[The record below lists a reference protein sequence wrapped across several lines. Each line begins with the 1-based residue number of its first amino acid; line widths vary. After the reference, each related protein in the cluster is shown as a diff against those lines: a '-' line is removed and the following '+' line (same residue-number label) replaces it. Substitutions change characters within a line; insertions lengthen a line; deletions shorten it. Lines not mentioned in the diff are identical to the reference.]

1 MLLYIQREREGT
13 RKGQRNEATS
23 WQGISLSSCMLG
35 KLFWNTKVGWRMV
48 NSLRCYTQMHPC
60 CHMNYSSP
68 AVCTGF
74 WKNNKKKKDFK
85 AGLKDEWMR
94 ARIKGASKY
103 EVQKKK
109 KKRKIRWVAKHKHSH
124 RNAGQSRGERLSRPS
139 VPTYLFFH
147 GRMTDATQ
155 RMGKHQTHA
164 GEVKESEGTAK
175 LWHEGERQTQRN
187 SFHTL

>member
-1 MLLYIQREREGT
+1 MIFGEKKIKKKCCSTYKEREKAQEKARGT
-13 RKGQRNEATS
+13 RLRAGRVSRSPAACS
-23 WQGISLSSCMLG
+23 G
-35 KLFWNTKVGWRMV
+35 
-48 NSLRCYTQMHPC
+48 NSLEHKGRMADGEQ
-60 CHMNYSSP
+60 P
-68 AVCTGF
+68 AVLHPNASLLPYELFQPRCLHRLLEEQQ
-74 WKNNKKKKDFK
+74 KKKDFK

-109 KKRKIRWVAKHKHSH
+109 KERKIRWVAKHKHSH
-124 RNAGQSRGERLSRPS
+124 RNAGQSREERLSRPS

-175 LWHEGERQTQRN
+175 L
-187 SFHTL
+187 

>member
-1 MLLYIQREREGT
+1 MSFRNWGKSEEEKNSCNKVILEKNIKKKCCSTYKEREGT

-103 EVQKKK
+103 EVQKKRK
-109 KKRKIRWVAKHKHSH
+109 KDPVGRK
-124 RNAGQSRGERLSRPS
+124 
-139 VPTYLFFH
+139 T
-147 GRMTDATQ
+147 
-155 RMGKHQTHA
+155 
-164 GEVKESEGTAK
+164 
-175 LWHEGERQTQRN
+175 QTQ
-187 SFHTL
+187 SS

>member
-1 MLLYIQREREGT
+1 
-13 RKGQRNEATS
+13 
-23 WQGISLSSCMLG
+23 
-35 KLFWNTKVGWRMV
+35 MV

-103 EVQKKK
+103 EVPKKK
-109 KKRKIRWVAKHKHSH
+109 KKDPVGRKTQT
-124 RNAGQSRGERLSRPS
+124 QSSERGAEQRGETQPPQRPD
-139 VPTYLFFH
+139 LFIFSWAY
-147 GRMTDATQ
+147 D
-155 RMGKHQTHA
+155 
-164 GEVKESEGTAK
+164 
-175 LWHEGERQTQRN
+175 
-187 SFHTL
+187 

>member
-1 MLLYIQREREGT
+1 MTCHLEIGKKRRRKKQLQQGDFRRKKNKKEVLLYIQREGEGT

-103 EVQKKK
+103 EVQKKRK
-109 KKRKIRWVAKHKHSH
+109 KDPVGRK
-124 RNAGQSRGERLSRPS
+124 
-139 VPTYLFFH
+139 T
-147 GRMTDATQ
+147 
-155 RMGKHQTHA
+155 
-164 GEVKESEGTAK
+164 
-175 LWHEGERQTQRN
+175 QTQ
-187 SFHTL
+187 SS